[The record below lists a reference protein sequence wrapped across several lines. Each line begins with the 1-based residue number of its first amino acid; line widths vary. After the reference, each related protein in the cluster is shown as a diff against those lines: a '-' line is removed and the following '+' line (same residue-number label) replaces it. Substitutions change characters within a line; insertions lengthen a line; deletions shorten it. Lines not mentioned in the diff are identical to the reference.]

1 MPKIQGG
8 GGPTS
13 WILTPKCKKMWYSQ
27 KLSNLVF
34 RAMVSID
41 DLYKKLHMVWLSDGE
56 KNFDMFIRFDRTH
69 E

>member
-1 MPKIQGG
+1 
-8 GGPTS
+8 
-13 WILTPKCKKMWYSQ
+13 
-27 KLSNLVF
+27 
-34 RAMVSID
+34 MVSID